1 MSLPTFSVSEIN
13 SYIKRKFDT
22 DMVLQSVVISGEI
35 SNFSN
40 HYKTGHLYFSLKDD
54 ASSIKCVMFNRQAAK
69 LRFAPENGMKAL
81 VFGRV
86 AVFERD
92 GVYQVYV
99 DGMEPDGAGALA
111 AAFEQLK
118 KRLAAQGLFDEAHK
132 KPVPVF
138 PKRIG
143 VITSP
148 TGAAVQD
155 IFNVTGRRFP
165 IADIVFCP
173 VTVQGPTAPADM
185 IDALGRLQRLG
196 DIDVI
201 IIGRGGGSMEDL
213 WCFNDELLARAIYG
227 CSIPVISAVGHE
239 TDFTICD
246 FVSDLRAPTPSAAAE
261 LAVPDL
267 NGLTMECAALT
278 DRLYG
283 SYRRRIENERKRL
296 ELILSARDFTDPGR
310 FFDRERHLTALLDQR
325 LRAAGERYLSSKKTE
340 LTRSVASLESLNPL
354 SVLLR
359 GYAAVSRGGRI
370 AGSVEEVEVGQD
382 IDITMADGVLN
393 CRVLDKRVDKHG
405 S

>member
-22 DMVLQSVVISGEI
+22 DMMLQSVIISGEI
-35 SNFSN
+35 SNFTN

-54 ASSIKCVMFNRQAAK
+54 AASIKAVMFNRQAAK
-69 LRFAPENGMKAL
+69 LKFTPESGMKVL
-81 VFGRV
+81 VFGRI

-99 DGMEPDGAGALA
+99 DAMEPDGAGALA
-111 AAFEQLK
+111 AAFEQMK

-132 KPVPVF
+132 KPIPFF
-138 PKRIG
+138 PKKIG

-173 VTVQGPTAPADM
+173 VTVQGATAPADL
-185 IDALGRLQRLG
+185 IDALERLQKLG

-213 WCFNDELLARAIYG
+213 WCFNDELLARAIYA
-227 CSIPVISAVGHE
+227 CTIPVISAVGHE

-267 NGLTMECAALT
+267 SGLTMECAALT

-283 SYRRRIENERKRL
+283 SYQRRLMNERKRL

-310 FFDRERHLTALLDQR
+310 FFDTEKHMTALLTQR
-325 LRAAGERYLSSKKTE
+325 LKAAGERYVGGQKMLLAKSI
-340 LTRSVASLESLNPL
+340 AALENLNPL

-359 GYAAVSRGGRI
+359 GYAAVSSGDRI
-370 AGSVEEVEVGQD
+370 ISSVNDVEPDQD
-382 IDITMADGVLN
+382 IDITMADGILN
-393 CRVLDKRVDKHG
+393 CRVLDKRA
-405 S
+405 

>member
-54 ASSIKCVMFNRQAAK
+54 AAAIKAVMFNRQAAK
-69 LRFAPENGMKAL
+69 LKFTPESGMKVL

-99 DGMEPDGAGALA
+99 DHMEPDGAGALA
-111 AAFEQLK
+111 AAFEQMK

-132 KPVPVF
+132 KAIPYF

-173 VTVQGPTAPADM
+173 VTVQGPAAPADM
-185 IDALGRLQRLG
+185 IDALERLQRLG
-196 DIDVI
+196 GIDVI

-213 WCFNDELLARAIYG
+213 WCFNDELLARAIYA

-261 LAVPDL
+261 LAAPDL
-267 NGLTMECAALT
+267 NGLLMELASLG

-283 SYRRRIENERKRL
+283 AFRQKIANERKRL
-296 ELILSARDFTDPGR
+296 ELLLSARDFTSPGH
-310 FFDRERHLTALLDQR
+310 FFDAEKHQTALLTAR
-325 LRAAGERYLSSKKTE
+325 LTAAAHRSLDNEKLKLSK
-340 LTRSVASLESLNPL
+340 SVAALESLNPL

-359 GYAAVSRGGRI
+359 GYAAVSVGGGI
-370 AGSVEEVEVGQD
+370 VSSVKTIGIDQE

-393 CRVLDKRVDKHG
+393 CRVLDKKEDDHG
-405 S
+405 

>member
-22 DMVLQSVVISGEI
+22 DMMLQSVTVSGEI

-54 ASSIKCVMFNRQAAK
+54 TAAIKCVMFNRQAAR
-69 LRFAPENGMKAL
+69 LRFRPESGMKVL
-81 VFGRV
+81 VTGRV

-92 GVYQVYV
+92 GVYQIYA
-99 DGMEPDGAGALA
+99 DAMEPDGAGALA
-111 AAFEQLK
+111 VAFEQLK

-132 KPVPVF
+132 KRIPFF
-138 PKRIG
+138 PKKIG
-143 VITSP
+143 VVTSP

-185 IDALGRLQRLG
+185 IDALERLQKLG
-196 DIDVI
+196 GIDVI
-201 IIGRGGGSMEDL
+201 ILGRGGGSMEDL
-213 WCFNDELLARAIYG
+213 WCFNDERLARTIFA
-227 CSIPVISAVGHE
+227 CTIPVISAVGHE

-267 NGLTMECAALT
+267 NGLLMDCAALT

-283 SYRRRIENERKRL
+283 SYQRRISNERRRL
-296 ELILSARDFTDPGR
+296 ELILSARNFTDPGH
-310 FFDRERHLTALLDQR
+310 FFDAEKHETALLTQR
-325 LRAAGERYLSSKKTE
+325 LKAAGERYLQTQKTI
-340 LTRSVASLESLNPL
+340 LTKNVAALESLNPL

-359 GYAAVSRGGRI
+359 GYAAVSAGARI
-370 AGSVEEVEVGQD
+370 VGSVKEIEVGRE
-382 IDITMADGVLN
+382 IDVTMADGVLN
-393 CRVLDKRVDKHG
+393 CRVLDKREDNHG
-405 S
+405 

>member
-1 MSLPTFSVSEIN
+1 MSLPTFTVSEIN

-35 SNFSN
+35 SNFTN
-40 HYKTGHLYFSLKDD
+40 HYKTGHLYFTLKDD
-54 ASSIKCVMFNRQAAK
+54 SAAIKAVMFNRQAVK
-69 LRFAPENGMKAL
+69 LKFTPENGMKVL

-92 GVYQVYV
+92 GVYQVYA
-99 DGMEPDGAGALA
+99 DGMEPDGAGSLA
-111 AAFEQLK
+111 VAFEQLK

-132 KPVPVF
+132 KKLPFF
-138 PKRIG
+138 PKKIG

-185 IDALGRLQRLG
+185 IDALERLQKLG
-196 DIDVI
+196 GIDEI

-213 WCFNDELLARAIYG
+213 WCFNDELLARAIYD
-227 CSIPVISAVGHE
+227 CPIPVISAVGHE

-267 NGLTMECAALT
+267 NGLLMECASLS

-283 SYRRRIENERKRL
+283 AFRGRLVNERKRL
-296 ELILSARDFTDPGR
+296 DLLLGARDFTDPGH
-310 FFDRERHLTALLDQR
+310 FFDKEKQTTALLTER
-325 LRAAGERYLSSKKTE
+325 LRAAGERWLNAQKMLLSKNIT
-340 LTRSVASLESLNPL
+340 ALESLNPL

-359 GYAAVSRGGRI
+359 GYAAVSAGDRI
-370 AGSVEEVEVGQD
+370 LGSVNDVAVGQE
-382 IDITMADGVLN
+382 IDVTMADGVLN
-393 CRVLDKRVDKHG
+393 CRVLEKRMDHNG
-405 S
+405 